1 MFLEST
7 ITHVD
12 IPSGSGVKLEDSASD
27 DIRAFIE
34 SRFYTMG
41 VEPTWITKALD
52 YLVPRTDGI
61 FIWATVA
68 TAAEFLQVNLQERFS
83 MVQSKGDGK
92 GLKSLYSLYSA
103 VVKTSFRRHLEDEEI
118 EMVTSVMG
126 AMIFAKEPL
135 NDDALIMLP
144 GVKSRNM
151 LQFKVV
157 LFPSSTQAPSF
168 ISITAHLRTW
178 SSLPPFYRTSLN
190 FQLSK
195 IETVMNVNSPCYV

>member
-68 TAAEFLQVNLQERFS
+68 TAAEFLQINLQERFS

-168 ISITAHLRTW
+168 TSITAHLRTW